1 MEKTI
6 DELLFEK
13 LTLFFR
19 NMRPDGPAG
28 IGDMMAEGWIRR
40 AWFSWGA
47 FQASGTS

>member
-19 NMRPDGPAG
+19 NMRPDGPGGRFAADRPAPPLG
-28 IGDMMAEGWIRR
+28 
-40 AWFSWGA
+40 
-47 FQASGTS
+47 